1 MFNVVFYNIT
11 KYSDFKCWQ
20 IQYIVYYKDGEKRL
34 KKTRK
39 KIKKVLTN
47 LLRNDNII
55 KSPQD
60 TATKNKQNN

>member
-39 KIKKVLTN
+39 KIKKVLTFMGG
-47 LLRNDNII
+47 DGNII
-55 KSPQD
+55 KSPTDSD
-60 TATKNKQNN
+60 TQNKQNN